1 MEAAKERVGLLDK
14 ILPPALADAGLED
27 CALPP
32 ESIHE
37 AFRKAADAVKSRA
50 ASLFEHDEE
59 EGERGCVADPK
70 PASKGSETK
79 PIPEASDTIIVGG
92 DDERDTGP
100 CLVGKGNG
108 KLVESGQGGDEL
120 VVAGERGEG
129 MSCGDGLKGLDVEG
143 VESSREEK
151 DQSEED
157 EEEEMKPIL
166 VEGFV

>member
-32 ESIHE
+32 DSIHE

-50 ASLFEHDEE
+50 ASLFEDDEE
-59 EGERGCVADPK
+59 EGGCVADPR
-70 PASKGSETK
+70 PASKGTEAK
-79 PIPEASDTIIVGG
+79 PVFGSSDTIIVGG
-92 DDERDTGP
+92 DNGGDAGP
-100 CLVGKGNG
+100 CLVGKGNE
-108 KLVESGQGGDEL
+108 KLEDAL
-120 VVAGERGEG
+120 VVAGEGGEG
-129 MSCGDGLKGLDVEG
+129 EGKSCGDGLKDLDVEG
-143 VESSREEK
+143 IESSGEKK

-157 EEEEMKPIL
+157 EEEEKKPIL

>member
-32 ESIHE
+32 DSIHE

-50 ASLFEHDEE
+50 ATLFEDDEE
-59 EGERGCVADPK
+59 EGGCVADPK
-70 PASKGSETK
+70 PASTGS
-79 PIPEASDTIIVGG
+79 SDTIIAGG
-92 DDERDTGP
+92 ENRGETGP
-100 CLVGKGNG
+100 CLVGKGNE
-108 KLVESGQGGDEL
+108 KLDDAL
-120 VVAGERGEG
+120 VVAGEGGEG
-129 MSCGDGLKGLDVEG
+129 RSCGDGLKELDVDG
-143 VESSREEK
+143 VESGKGEK